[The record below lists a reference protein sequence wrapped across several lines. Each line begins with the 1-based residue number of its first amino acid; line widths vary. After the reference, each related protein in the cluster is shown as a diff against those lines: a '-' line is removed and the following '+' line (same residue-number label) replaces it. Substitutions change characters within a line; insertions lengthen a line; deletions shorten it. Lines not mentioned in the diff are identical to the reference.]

1 MILEYHRPQALDQ
14 ALALLSRETP
24 PTIPLG
30 GGTVISQMG
39 GPGVAVVDLQA
50 LGLNTLETVGVIPR
64 GYPVASDVGVIPRGY
79 LIAGATVTLEQL
91 YQHPDLPAALKEAIR
106 LEATLNLRNMA
117 SVAGAVV
124 TGDGLSPYLT
134 VLLALDARLLWQPG
148 DEAITIGD
156 YLALKHTLR
165 PGRLLTQISL
175 PLQPKVQFAAVGRS
189 PLDRPMLSVAVAR
202 WPSGRTRVAV
212 GGEAPAPVLALDGV
226 EAGEI
231 EGVVSNACAHF
242 SNQWSSQAYRNATI
256 QTLVKR
262 LTQSQEETR

>member
-39 GPGVAVVDLQA
+39 GAGVAVVDLQA
-50 LGLNTLETVGVIPR
+50 LGLNTLAAQGNALV
-64 GYPVASDVGVIPRGY
+64 
-79 LIAGATVTLEQL
+79 AGATVTLEQL

-106 LEATLNLRNMA
+106 LEATLNLRNVA

-124 TGDGLSPYLT
+124 AGDGLSPYLT

-148 DEAITIGD
+148 DEAMTIGD

-165 PGRLLTQISL
+165 PGRLMTQISL
-175 PLQPKVQFAAVGRS
+175 LLQPKVQFAAVGRS

-212 GGEAPAPVLALDGV
+212 GGEAPAPVLALDGF
-226 EAGEI
+226 EAGGI